1 VTGEAEPTD
10 VEIEKP
16 HVHHHRRLGMPWYDL
31 AIPIAALFV
40 SFISIYIA
48 WHHGKVMQELVHQN
62 ERLVEANS
70 LPYLQLY
77 GSNARKHV
85 SFDALNEGVGPA
97 KIITAEVLIDGRPV
111 QTLHQLIDACCLKG
125 DYIGLVSSS
134 LEGRMVRAG
143 DSVSYIDLPVTSAN
157 FAQAVTL
164 DQARQ
169 KNRIRTRL
177 CYCSVFDDCWMADS
191 RDPTP
196 DAIKQC
202 VPPATPYRE

>member
-1 VTGEAEPTD
+1 VD

-16 HVHHHRRLGMPWYDL
+16 HLHHRRIDIPWYDL

-77 GSNARKHV
+77 GSNGNGSV
-85 SFDALNEGVGPA
+85 SLNTANEGVGPA
-97 KIITAEVLIDGRPV
+97 KIVSAEVLIDGHPV
-111 QTLHQLIDACCLKG
+111 RSLHELLLACCGQG
-125 DYIGLVSSS
+125 DDANVSSS
-134 LEGRMVRAG
+134 TLTGRMVRPG
-143 DSVSYIDLPVTSAN
+143 DSVKFVDLEAGKGASDRMSA
-157 FAQAVTL
+157 F
-164 DQARQ
+164 DRARQ
-169 KNRIRTRL
+169 SNRIVTRL
-177 CYCSVFDDCWMADS
+177 CYCSVFNDCWIADS

-196 DAIKQC
+196 DPVNQC
-202 VPPATPYRE
+202 APLKRPYKE